1 MSDLFNL
8 VMLLCASLAA
18 MAFGIFL
25 AYGILCVVFA
35 WMRPKAS
42 AGQATVKS
50 SPEMAR
56 LS

>member
-25 AYGILCVVFA
+25 AYGILCVIFA
-35 WMRPKAS
+35 LMRPR
-42 AGQATVKS
+42 AGAVQATVKS